1 MPVFQNKICND
12 GDKVQH
18 SGLMHDMNLARVN
31 ANDIVLYLI
40 DGTWIFFPVIW
51 QHREL
56 FGNCACGTMNE
67 AMV

>member
-1 MPVFQNKICND
+1 M
-12 GDKVQH
+12 QH

-31 ANDIVLYLI
+31 ANDIVLYVI

-56 FGNCACGTMNE
+56 LGNCTCGTMNE